1 MPLLRGILSLFGC
14 CKLERIQFLSVCHH
28 SFFSHVDYSYGNVLK
43 YLKLHTLSARRRQLS
58 VLSLKDVYRASKYC
72 PALFEADGLR
82 VPKRNFRDFS
92 LFDFALNVETV
103 LLLDALRRQIH
114 RQ

>member
-14 CKLERIQFLSVCHH
+14 CKLERIQFFSVCHH
-28 SFFSHVDYSYGNVLK
+28 RFFSHVDYSYGNVLK

-58 VLSLKDVYRASKYC
+58 ALSLEDIYRASKYC
-72 PALFEADGLR
+72 PALFETDGLR
-82 VPKRNFRDFS
+82 VPNRIFRDFS
-92 LFDFALNVETV
+92 FFDFALNIETV
-103 LLLDALRRQIH
+103 FLLDALRRQIH